1 MAISEA
7 SREAL
12 QKTTAAEERAGRSGE
27 ESAAVA
33 MVRGKGSKEGR
44 DQSTELRPEALSVSL
59 NYLSGQTAGVLPL
72 SHQNYVFAIKSP
84 AQSEG

>member
-12 QKTTAAEERAGRSGE
+12 LKTTAAEKRAGCSGE
-27 ESAAVA
+27 ESAAVV
-33 MVRGKGSKEGR
+33 MVRGKGSREGS

-72 SHQNYVFAIKSP
+72 SHQNYMFAIKSP